1 MQRFIALPKWVSVLA
16 ISFSAIGCSA
26 APDDPLSSWNDG
38 ASKQAIVEF
47 VESVTD
53 TAGPD
58 FVPSAERIAVFDND
72 GTLWAEQPIY
82 FQLVFVL
89 DRIKALAP
97 EHPEWSTTQPFKAA
111 LEGDMQSVLAGGE
124 QAIMALL
131 MATHTGMT
139 ESEFSSIVGEWLSTA
154 RHPTTGRMYSQMVYQ
169 PMLELLSYL
178 RANDFKTYITSGGG
192 ISFMRP
198 FTEEVYGI
206 PPEQVIGSSIKARYE
221 YRDGS
226 PVLVR
231 LPELFFIDDKEGK
244 PVAINHHIGRR
255 PIAAFGNSDGDLQ
268 MLQWTCA
275 GDGARFCLYVHH
287 TDAEREWSYD
297 HESHIGG
304 LDKGLDQASEDGWTV
319 VDMKNDWA
327 TIFPPIE

>member
-16 ISFSAIGCSA
+16 VSFSAIGCSA

-124 QAIMALL
+124 QAIMVLL

-226 PVLVR
+226 PVL
-231 LPELFFIDDKEGK
+231 DDSLSCSLSMIRK
-244 PVAINHHIGRR
+244 ASLSLSITT
-255 PIAAFGNSDGDLQ
+255 S
-268 MLQWTCA
+268 
-275 GDGARFCLYVHH
+275 GDGLLLPSATRTATC
-287 TDAEREWSYD
+287 RCCS
-297 HESHIGG
+297 G
-304 LDKGLDQASEDGWTV
+304 LAPAMALVFACMCITRMLNASGLTITSPTLVGWTRG
-319 VDMKNDWA
+319 WIRPA
-327 TIFPPIE
+327 RTAGPLSI